1 MAGMER
7 QFRDGFAAQAPPDS
21 EGPSDVQGPADE
33 QDSGDVT
40 CPACGASAMKIV
52 QAAQA
57 GGGSAPPKM

>member
-7 QFRDGFAAQAPPDS
+7 QFRDGFAAQGAPSDS
-21 EGPSDVQGPADE
+21 EGPADVQGPADE
-33 QDSGDVT
+33 ADAGGDVT

-57 GGGSAPPKM
+57 KPVMGGQ